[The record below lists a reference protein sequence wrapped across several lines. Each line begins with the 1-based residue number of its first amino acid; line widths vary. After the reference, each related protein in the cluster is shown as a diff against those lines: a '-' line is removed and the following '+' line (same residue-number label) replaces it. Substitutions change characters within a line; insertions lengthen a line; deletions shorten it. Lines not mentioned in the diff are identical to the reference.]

1 MLSGRAMSVLPIKER
16 RSFLFVGAA
25 QIDVRDGAFVVTT
38 TDGVRTA
45 VPLGTLTCV
54 VLEPGT
60 RVSHAAVALAARLR
74 VLLLWMGDGATRLYS
89 AGRPGG
95 ASSEKIL
102 RQAAHALDPARR
114 LHVARALY
122 ARRFGEPPPTCRTI
136 EQLRGFEGVRVRETY
151 RRLAVTHGIEWTGR
165 ETERREWSQQDLP
178 NRCLS
183 IANACLY
190 GLIEAAVLV
199 AGYSPAIGFVH
210 WNRPLAF
217 VYDIAD
223 LYKFETVVP
232 AAFTVAASGAAQPD
246 REVRLACRE
255 RFHDS
260 NLLRGVIRDIES
272 VLDHGGGGS

>member
-1 MLSGRAMSVLPIKER
+1 MFGRPISVLPIKER

-25 QIDVRDGAFVVTT
+25 QIDVCDGAFVVTAA
-38 TDGVRTA
+38 DGVCTA
-45 VPLGTLTCV
+45 VPLGALACV

-60 RVSHAAVALAARLR
+60 RVSHSAVALAARSGT
-74 VLLLWMGDGATRLYS
+74 LLLWMGDGATRLYS

-95 ASSEKIL
+95 VSSEKIL
-102 RQAAHALDPARR
+102 RQAAYALDPGRR
-114 LHVARALY
+114 LCVARAIY
-122 ARRFGEPPPTCRTI
+122 ARRFGEPPPTCRTV

-151 RRLAVTHGIEWTGR
+151 RRLALAHGIEWAGR
-165 ETERREWSQQDLP
+165 ETERREWSHQDLP

-183 IANACLY
+183 AANACLY

-232 AAFTVAASGAAQPD
+232 AAFAVAACGVAQPE
-246 REVRLACRE
+246 RAVRLACRE
-255 RFHDS
+255 RFHNS
-260 NLLRGVIRDIES
+260 NLLRDVIRDIES